1 MQRVAMNGAVPA
13 WVTVTREELA
23 HLFAGCLWLGGWLWL
38 GHQGLQLWPLWAG
51 GLGLLVLWL
60 LALAAVRAAGWP
72 RALAPRGLRV
82 ALLLMGAAAALSTG
96 IAAWHPAWAGPAWAL
111 AALAWA
117 VLQALASCCV
127 QALRLS
133 PRRHVHAPR
142 GAFVAGAVTAAGWW
156 ALGQTG
162 GGLTTA
168 LIAAL
173 IPALGLSGIGLGLAL
188 LLPTGALAEGQS
200 TVLAVG
206 QSTVLAVGQ
215 ATAPAVG
222 QARQPAL
229 GRQADHPVFAGD
241 PGLFDCLLPPPAATR
256 ASDPAPHH
264 VTFRAAGLGML
275 PMMASLPWMPAWCA
289 ASGLSPTV
297 LLVLHLAAML
307 LPAALLARWLR
318 VMPAPRLAA
327 VVALVLLAGAAWPWL
342 SPGWAGLMTGQVLQT
357 LAWSL
362 AWAHRAPPPGH
373 AAASAASAAA
383 RTATRTA
390 TRTAAHMAARTAPN
404 VPDQPPPEPGADALR
419 RATGQTVL
427 AALLLLLLGSGLTW
441 FGPDLLMPVHAALA
455 VVALAGLWPA
465 GCRPVGLWPA
475 GCRSGPPAPPAQAR
489 SAAAH
494 TRAAQTGAP

>member
-1 MQRVAMNGAVPA
+1 MQRVAMNGPVPA
-13 WVTVTREELA
+13 WVTVTREGLA

-38 GHQGLQLWPLWAG
+38 GQQGLQLWPLWAG

-72 RALAPRGLRV
+72 RALTPRGLRV

-117 VLQALASCCV
+117 ALQALASCCV
-127 QALRLS
+127 QALRLP

-168 LIAAL
+168 LI
-173 IPALGLSGIGLGLAL
+173 PALGLSGIGLGLAL
-188 LLPTGALAEGQS
+188 LLPIGA
-200 TVLAVG
+200 LAVG

-215 ATAPAVG
+215 A
-222 QARQPAL
+222 RQPVL

-373 AAASAASAAA
+373 AAASAASTAA

-390 TRTAAHMAARTAPN
+390 ARMAARTAPN

-427 AALLLLLLGSGLTW
+427 AAVLLLLLGSGLTW

-455 VVALAGLWPA
+455 VVALAGI
-465 GCRPVGLWPA
+465 WPA